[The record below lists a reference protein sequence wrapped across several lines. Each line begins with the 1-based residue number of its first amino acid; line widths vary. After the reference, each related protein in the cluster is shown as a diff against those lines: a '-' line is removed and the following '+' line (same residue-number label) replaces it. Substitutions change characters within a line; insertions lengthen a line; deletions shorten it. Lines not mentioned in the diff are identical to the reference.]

1 LHHAMS
7 TLHGPELVGIF
18 VSFLHSEILQ
28 RHMCSFHLFFSISEA
43 QTGASSHA
51 CVGTEEGPSGDGQ
64 GKELRQRGGES
75 EWESDDSAP
84 SPRSEIPVSKAGKLK
99 RSERLRRGRR
109 IGGGGGARRLS
120 SQLPVR
126 VPWSALAQPVSSLRL
141 LLPSSVQPRTTLYP
155 SPSI

>member
-1 LHHAMS
+1 MS

-28 RHMCSFHLFFSISEA
+28 RHMCSFHLLFSISGA

-51 CVGTEEGPSGDGQ
+51 CVGIEESPSGDGQ
-64 GKELRQRGGES
+64 GKELRQGGGES

-84 SPRSEIPVSKAGKLK
+84 SPRSGIPVSKAGKLK
-99 RSERLRRGRR
+99 RSESVRRGRR
-109 IGGGGGARRLS
+109 IGGEGGARRLS
-120 SQLPVR
+120 SQLPAAPSSRSV
-126 VPWSALAQPVSSLRL
+126 VSVSTTGKLS
-141 LLPSSVQPRTTLYP
+141 PPPPSVQPRTTLYP